1 MDNFDYKKYLAEG
14 RLFEEDNSTDYLK
27 LGRTLGTVNNY
38 AFDTDQEYEELG
50 RRYVERGYGG
60 NLQKALDANFGNEP
74 VKSKSS
80 TSGLQPYTDEIRRD
94 EADGLTSDIELDG
107 DAKQIFID
115 DLMKATEGESWDTFY
130 DIADEIMK
138 KYLAEGRLLR
148 EAKDNPKAI
157 ILAGAPGA
165 GKGYILKGLDL
176 GGIKVMNID
185 DIYINLLKQANVS
198 LDLKNATPEER
209 SQQAKQMA
217 VANKEFKGNI
227 AATIEG
233 KESFILDGTA
243 ASYNSTVKLKDE
255 LEEAGYDVF
264 MLYVYTDL
272 ERSLAQNQNRF
283 EKSGGEDRSL
293 APAIVM
299 RTWKSVTQNL
309 DKYADLFGFNFVA
322 VANTLDDIESI
333 SDLES
338 IIKKY
343 LTPFS
348 PKDTIPKSPA
358 QQKRSD
364 DNKAKDAEE
373 LKAML
378 NSDFVYDVIKTS
390 VSKEA
395 AQARLKQFLS

>member
-1 MDNFDYKKYLAEG
+1 MNNFDFKKYL
-14 RLFEEDNSTDYLK
+14 S
-27 LGRTLGTVNNY
+27 
-38 AFDTDQEYEELG
+38 
-50 RRYVERGYGG
+50 
-60 NLQKALDANFGNEP
+60 
-74 VKSKSS
+74 
-80 TSGLQPYTDEIRRD
+80 
-94 EADGLTSDIELDG
+94 
-107 DAKQIFID
+107 
-115 DLMKATEGESWDTFY
+115 
-130 DIADEIMK
+130 
-138 KYLAEGRLLR
+138 EGRLLK
-148 EAKDNPKAI
+148 EASETPKAI

-176 GGIKVMNID
+176 GGIKVMNVD
-185 DIYINLLKQANVS
+185 DIYIDLLKKANVS
-198 LDLKNATPEER
+198 LDLKNSTPEER
-209 SQQAKQMA
+209 SEQAKQMA

-227 AATIEG
+227 TATIEG

-272 ERSLAQNQNRF
+272 ERSLSQNQDRF

-309 DKYADLFGFNFVA
+309 NKYADLFGNNFVA

-338 IIKKY
+338 IVKKY
-343 LTPFS
+343 LTPFA
-348 PKDTIPKSPA
+348 PKNTKPKTPA

-378 NSDFVYDVIKTS
+378 NSDFVYDVIETS
-390 VSKEA
+390 VSKEE
-395 AQARLKQFLS
+395 AQMRIAKFLNS